1 MTFRAEEGAPREGR
15 CTPLLFGC
23 RVQSELMQNFFTV
36 AMPLLAAVTT
46 STASL
51 PFVNYKM
58 QGPPPPVPGQAPFSI
73 IKEFDLVDEKKT
85 AIREVASPKP
95 KEKRLICKGCN
106 EHENVTLAFFQ
117 DRGIKDRNALATIMG
132 NIRQESTFVP
142 NICEGGSRTSWSNCG
157 GGYGLIQWTS
167 ANRYYGLG
175 DFAKK
180 YGGSPSSL
188 HTQLRYLTNEVQWQR
203 IKDRM
208 KTPGKSINRYMDYAY
223 SWIGWGHHGART
235 SYAHDYASRLIL
247 VEV

>member
-1 MTFRAEEGAPREGR
+1 
-15 CTPLLFGC
+15 
-23 RVQSELMQNFFTV
+23 VQSIFTV
-36 AMPLLAAVTT
+36 ALPLLATVTT
-46 STASL
+46 TTATL
-51 PFVNYKM
+51 PQVF
-58 QGPPPPVPGQAPFSI
+58 PPPPVEGPKQPPFAIVQEEPTS
-73 IKEFDLVDEKKT
+73 KT
-85 AIREVASPKP
+85 AIREVAPEKP

-106 EHENVTLAFFQ
+106 EHENATLAFFQ

-132 NIRQESTFVP
+132 NIRQESTFIP

-175 DFAKK
+175 DFARRF
-180 YGGSPSSL
+180 GGSPSSL
-188 HTQLRYLTNEVQWQR
+188 KTQLRYLTTEIQWQR
-203 IKDRM
+203 IEDRM

-235 SYAHDYASRLIL
+235 SYAHDYASRLIT

>member
-1 MTFRAEEGAPREGR
+1 
-15 CTPLLFGC
+15 
-23 RVQSELMQNFFTV
+23 MQNIFTV
-36 AMPLLAAVTT
+36 ALPLLATVTT
-46 STASL
+46 NAATL

-58 QGPPPPVPGQAPFSI
+58 QGPPPAVEEVSTSNIPELPP
-73 IKEFDLVDEKKT
+73 VDEKKT
-85 AIREVASPKP
+85 ATKEVAPEKP
-95 KEKRLICKGCN
+95 KETRLICKGCN
-106 EHENVTLAFFQ
+106 ENENATLAYFQ
-117 DRGIKDRNALATIMG
+117 SLGIKDRNALATIMG

-142 NICEGGSRTSWSNCG
+142 NICEGGSRTSWGNCG
-157 GGYGLIQWTS
+157 RGYGLIQWTS

-188 HTQLRYLTNEVQWQR
+188 HTQLRYLTNEVQWQQ
-203 IKDRM
+203 IEGRM

-235 SYAHDYASRLIL
+235 SYAHDYANRLIT

>member
-1 MTFRAEEGAPREGR
+1 M
-15 CTPLLFGC
+15 
-23 RVQSELMQNFFTV
+23 QSIFTV
-36 AMPLLAAVTT
+36 ALPLLATVTT

-58 QGPPPPVPGQAPFSI
+58 QGPPPPVEEKVSFNEV
-73 IKEFDLVDEKKT
+73 KDLKLVDEKKT
-85 AIREVASPKP
+85 AIREVAPEKP
-95 KEKRLICKGCN
+95 KEIRLICKGCN
-106 EHENVTLAFFQ
+106 ENENATLAFLQ
-117 DRGIKDRNALATIMG
+117 DYGIKDRNALATIMG
-132 NIRQESTFVP
+132 NIRQESTFIP
-142 NICEGGSRTSWSNCG
+142 NICEGGSRTSWGNCG
-157 GGYGLIQWTS
+157 RGYGLIQWTS

-188 HTQLRYLTNEVQWQR
+188 HTQLRYLTNEVQW
-203 IKDRM
+203 KDIEEKM

-235 SYAHDYASRLIL
+235 SYAYDYASRLIT

>member
-1 MTFRAEEGAPREGR
+1 
-15 CTPLLFGC
+15 
-23 RVQSELMQNFFTV
+23 MQNFFTV
-36 AMPLLAAVTT
+36 TLPLLVTVTT
-46 STASL
+46 NTATL
-51 PFVNYKM
+51 PGLF
-58 QGPPPPVPGQAPFSI
+58 PPPPVGGPPPFSVI
-73 IKEFDLVDEKKT
+73 QEFETKTTTKEVVPE
-85 AIREVASPKP
+85 KP

-106 EHENVTLAFFQ
+106 EQENATLAFFQ

-132 NIRQESTFVP
+132 NIMQESTFVP

-188 HTQLRYLTNEVQWQR
+188 HTQLRYLTNEVQWKR
-203 IKDRM
+203 IEEKM
-208 KTPGKSINRYMDYAY
+208 KTPGKSIYSYMDYAY

-235 SYAHDYASRLIL
+235 SYAHEYASKLIL
-247 VEV
+247 AEV

>member
-1 MTFRAEEGAPREGR
+1 
-15 CTPLLFGC
+15 
-23 RVQSELMQNFFTV
+23 MQNCFTV
-36 AMPLLAAVTT
+36 ALLPLLVTVTT
-46 STASL
+46 TTATL
-51 PFVNYKM
+51 PSSAI
-58 QGPPPPVPGQAPFSI
+58 APSYSI
-73 IKEFDLVDEKKT
+73 IREFETEKT
-85 AIREVASPKP
+85 AIREVAPEKP

-106 EHENVTLAFFQ
+106 EHENTALAFFQ

-142 NICEGGSRTSWSNCG
+142 NICEGGSRTSWNNCY

-180 YGGSPSSL
+180 SGGSPSDL
-188 HTQLRYLTNEVQWQR
+188 HTQLRYLTTEVQWQQ
-203 IKDRM
+203 IEEKM
-208 KTPGKSINRYMDYAY
+208 KTPGKSIDRYMDYAY

-235 SYAHDYASRLIL
+235 SYAHEYASKLIT

>member
-1 MTFRAEEGAPREGR
+1 
-15 CTPLLFGC
+15 
-23 RVQSELMQNFFTV
+23 MQNFFTV
-36 AMPLLAAVTT
+36 ALPLLATVTT
-46 STASL
+46 NAATL

-58 QGPPPPVPGQAPFSI
+58 QGPPPPVV
-73 IKEFDLVDEKKT
+73 EET
-85 AIREVASPKP
+85 ATKEVAPAEKP

-106 EHENVTLAFFQ
+106 ENENATLAYFQ

-132 NIRQESTFVP
+132 NIRQESTFIP
-142 NICEGGSRTSWSNCG
+142 NICEGGSRTSWRNCY

-188 HTQLRYLTNEVQWQR
+188 HTQLRYLTNEIQWQE
-203 IKDRM
+203 IEEKM
-208 KTPGKSINRYMDYAY
+208 KTPGKSINRYMNYAY

-235 SYAHDYASRLIL
+235 SYAHEYASKLIT